1 MSSADTA
8 LIRDVSEA
16 DFDRLVIARS
26 RQLPVVVD
34 FWAEWCA
41 PCRALGPAL
50 ERAVESRGGRVE
62 LAKIDTDENQALAV
76 RYGVQGIPAVK
87 AFRDGEVA
95 AEFTGAVPPAEIE
108 RFLDGLLPSQAEQLA
123 ERAAAE
129 GDVEGLREALRRDPR
144 HADTAVALA
153 KLLLRNEG
161 GAQEAL
167 EALEPVAATD
177 FVAAGLAARARLEL
191 DGGEPR
197 EAFAAWDEGDYE
209 RALGLLWE
217 EVAPAGPEV
226 REELRQVMVAIFTEL
241 GPQSD
246 LARDHRRRLAAALN

>member
-16 DFDRLVIARS
+16 DFDRLVIERS
-26 RQLPVVVD
+26 REVPVVVD

-50 ERAVESRGGRVE
+50 ERAVEARGGRVE
-62 LAKIDTDENQALAV
+62 LAKVDTDANQALAV

-95 AEFTGAVPPAEIE
+95 AEFTGAVPPAEVE
-108 RFLDGLLPSQAEQLA
+108 RFLDGLAPSEAERLA

-129 GDVEGLREALRRDPR
+129 GDEEGLRDALRRDPR
-144 HADTAVALA
+144 RSDAAGALA
-153 KLLLRNEG
+153 KLLLRREG

-167 EALEPVAATD
+167 EVLEPVTPADYIAT
-177 FVAAGLAARARLEL
+177 GLAARARLEL
-191 DGGEPR
+191 SGRAPR
-197 EAFAAWDEGDYE
+197 EAFEAWDEGDVE
-209 RALGLLWE
+209 RALGLLQE
-217 EVAPAGPEV
+217 EVTSADPDV

-241 GPQSD
+241 GPQSE
-246 LARDHRRRLAAALN
+246 LAGEHRRRLAAALN